1 MGCANLLTWQD
12 IESPEW
18 QQSPGDYYLGGINL
32 GDKSC

>member
-18 QQSPGDYYLGGINL
+18 QQSPGDYLGGINL